1 MSFNSFEYLFF
12 VIAVFLIYWLLN
24 ENLKAQNLFILS
36 ASYFFYGWY
45 DYRFL
50 ILIISCSL
58 TDYFLSF
65 RIYKSKRFKLFFL
78 SLSMSINLG
87 ILFFFKYFN
96 FFIVSLTSGFNYL
109 GIHNSLHT
117 HNIILPLG
125 ISFFTFQTL
134 SYSIDIYRGKL
145 KPFNNVIAF
154 LNFTSF
160 FPQILAGPI
169 ERGAKMI
176 PQFMGERQFSYSLAT
191 EGVRQ
196 IIYGLFK
203 KMAIADRLAVKVDY
217 TFNNYTSLSG
227 FELVLGAMYFYIQ
240 IYADFSGYSDIA
252 IGTGKL
258 LGFKLST
265 NFRTPLFAKTAPEAW
280 SRWHITLTKWFRDYV
295 YFPLVSKNKD
305 SIIWR
310 ISCTALMLV
319 LIGLWH
325 GANAT
330 FIIFGLL
337 HGMYFIP
344 NIVSKKWPALKKVL
358 TALKTNAFFSA
369 VSICFVFTF
378 SSITTVFFRS
388 PDVSSALGYIYRL
401 FSLRWVMP
409 TPLLLT
415 SLPLAILF
423 LTWEWFQKDKEF
435 QFDIAAMPRPVRQAL
450 YYFIPLSILV
460 MGKFIDPTF
469 IYFKF

>member
-1 MSFNSFEYLFF
+1 MTFNSPEY
-12 VIAVFLIYWLLN
+12 IVFLIGVFLLYWLLN
-24 ENLKAQNLFILS
+24 KNLKAQNLFLLC

-50 ILIISCSL
+50 ILIVSCSL
-58 TDYFLSF
+58 ADYLLSF
-65 RIYKSKRFKLFFL
+65 QIYKSKRFKLFYL

-96 FFIVSLTSGFNYL
+96 FFVVSITDGLNYL
-109 GIHNSLHT
+109 GIHSSLHT
-117 HNIILPLG
+117 HHIILPLG

-145 KPFNNVIAF
+145 QPFKSIIAF

-169 ERGAKMI
+169 ERGAQMI
-176 PQFMGERQFSYSLAT
+176 PQFLREREFSYALAVD
-191 EGVRQ
+191 GLRQ
-196 IIYGLFK
+196 IVYGLFK
-203 KMAIADRLAVKVDY
+203 KMVIADRLAIKVDY
-217 TFNNYTSLSG
+217 AFSNYASLSG
-227 FELVLGAMYFYIQ
+227 FELLLGAMFFYIQ

-265 NFRTPLFAKTAPEAW
+265 NFRTPLFAKSAPEAW

-295 YFPLVSKNKD
+295 YFPLVSKNKN
-305 SIIWR
+305 SILWR
-310 ISCTALMLV
+310 ISCTVLMLV

-330 FIIFGLL
+330 FVIFGLL
-337 HGMYFIP
+337 HGIYFIP
-344 NIVSKKWPALKKVL
+344 NIASKKWPALKRVL
-358 TALKTNAFFSA
+358 LVLRNNTFFSG
-369 VSICFVFTF
+369 VSILTVFTIA
-378 SSITTVFFRS
+378 SITTVFFRS
-388 PDVSSALGYIYRL
+388 PDVSSAVGYIHRM
-401 FSLRWVMP
+401 FTSQQGTP
-409 TPLLLT
+409 TPIILMG
-415 SLPLAILF
+415 LPLAILF

-435 QFDIAAMPRPVRQAL
+435 QFDISSMVKPLRLTL
-450 YYFIPLSILV
+450 YYSISLIILLT
-460 MGKFIDPTF
+460 GKFIDTTF

>member
-12 VIAVFLIYWLLN
+12 LIGVFLLYWLLN
-24 ENLKAQNLFILS
+24 KNLKAQNVFVLS

-50 ILIISCSL
+50 ILLISCSL
-58 TDYFLSF
+58 ADYFLSF
-65 RIYKSKRFKLFFL
+65 QIYKSKRFKLFFL
-78 SLSMSINLG
+78 SISMSINLG

-96 FFIVSLTSGFNYL
+96 FFMVSLYNGLNSL
-109 GIHNSLHT
+109 GIHNSLQT
-117 HNIILPLG
+117 HDIVLPLG

-134 SYSIDIYRGKL
+134 SYSIDIYRGKM
-145 KPFNNVIAF
+145 KPYNNVIAF

-169 ERGAKMI
+169 ERGSKMI
-176 PQFMGERQFSYSLAT
+176 PQFLGEREFSYALAT
-191 EGVRQ
+191 DGVRQ

-203 KMAIADRLAVKVDY
+203 KMVVADRLAVRVDY
-217 TFNNYTSLSG
+217 IFDNYTSLSG
-227 FELVLGAMYFYIQ
+227 FELLLGSMLFYVQ

-258 LGFKLST
+258 LGFNLST

-295 YFPLVSKNKD
+295 YFPLVSKNKE

-310 ISCTALMLV
+310 IACTILMLM

-325 GANAT
+325 GASAT
-330 FIIFGLL
+330 FLVFGLL
-337 HGMYFIP
+337 HGTYFIP
-344 NIVSKKWPALKKVL
+344 SIISKNWPGLKRLL
-358 TALKTNAFFSA
+358 TILKTNSFYSA
-369 VSICFVFTF
+369 LSICTVFTIA
-378 SSITTVFFRS
+378 SATTVFFRS
-388 PDVSSALGYIYRL
+388 PDISSALGYLHRMFAFHL
-401 FSLRWVMP
+401 VMP
-409 TPLLLT
+409 TPLILM

-423 LTWEWFQKDKEF
+423 MIWEWFQKDKEF
-435 QFDIAAMPRPVRQAL
+435 QFDIGGMAKPVRVAL
-450 YYFIPLSILV
+450 YYFIPLCILLT
-460 MGKFIDPTF
+460 GKFIDPTF